1 MKKTNLL
8 YSSETLHDNIKSTI
22 ITIKVL
28 GRAKKTIVIIKVL
41 GRSKRTIIIIKVL
54 GRSKEQMSVY
64 LFVMVVTFL
73 YCSNILVGRKVIEVR
88 VCACPGRDRTRE
100 EAKNS

>member
-1 MKKTNLL
+1 MPPKMKKTNLL

-22 ITIKVL
+22 IT
-28 GRAKKTIVIIKVL
+28 
-41 GRSKRTIIIIKVL
+41 IKVL